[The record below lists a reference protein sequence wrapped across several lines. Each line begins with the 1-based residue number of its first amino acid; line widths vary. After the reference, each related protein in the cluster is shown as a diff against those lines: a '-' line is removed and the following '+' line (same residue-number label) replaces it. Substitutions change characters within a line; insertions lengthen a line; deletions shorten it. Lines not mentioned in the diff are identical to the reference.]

1 MAKFIKLT
9 SKRGETLY
17 MNPSNIESIMS
28 NTEKGTTEIRV
39 FMREP
44 AYSVTDT
51 VDEIVKKIE
60 KNSNIINF
68 NVDKKSQIQ
77 KDSQGTEGSNT

>member
-28 NTEKGTTEIRV
+28 NTGRGDTEIRV

-44 AYSVTDT
+44 AYSVVDT
-51 VDEIVKKIE
+51 ADEIIKKIE

-68 NVDKKSQIQ
+68 NVDKKSQVQ